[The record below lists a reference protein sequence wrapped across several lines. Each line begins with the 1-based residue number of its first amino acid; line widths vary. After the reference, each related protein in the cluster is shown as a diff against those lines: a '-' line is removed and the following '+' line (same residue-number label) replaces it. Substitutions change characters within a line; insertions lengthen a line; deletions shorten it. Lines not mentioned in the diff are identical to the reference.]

1 MDMLKP
7 LRLLTLAG
15 CLGMFTIATG
25 IPLRLAIARQQNP
38 HPQAILMLSGNSSR
52 AKFTREMAQE
62 FPDLPIWV
70 SVGNPEIRR
79 ILGDLHNQKL
89 QGADR
94 IQYDN
99 RATDTVTNFTTMVAP
114 LQQNNIGHVYLV
126 TSDYHMPRAQ
136 AIATIVFGSQGIA
149 FTPVP
154 VPSPSSRR
162 EARPRIARDI
172 GRSVLWLVTGR
183 TGASHNPRLQSATG
197 NSRS

>member
-7 LRLLTLAG
+7 LRLFTLAG
-15 CLGMFTIATG
+15 CLGMFTIATA
-25 IPLRLAIARQQNP
+25 IPLRLAIALQQNP

-70 SVGNPEIRR
+70 SVGDAEIRS
-79 ILGDLHNQKL
+79 ILDDLDNQGT
-89 QGADR
+89 QGGDR

-114 LQQNNIGHVYLV
+114 LQQNNIRHVYLV
-126 TSDYHMPRAQ
+126 TSDYHMPRSQ

-149 FTPVP
+149 FTPVS
-154 VPSPSSRR
+154 VPSQSSHR

-183 TGASHNPRLQSATG
+183 TGASFNPSLQSATG
-197 NSRS
+197 NSR

>member
-1 MDMLKP
+1 MVKP

-15 CLGMFTIATG
+15 CLGMFTIATA

-38 HPQAILMLSGNSSR
+38 QPQAILMLSGEDSR
-52 AKFTREMAQE
+52 AKFTREMAQK

-70 SVGNPEIRR
+70 SVGEPEIRR
-79 ILGDLHNQKL
+79 ILGDLHSQKL

-114 LQQNNIGHVYLV
+114 LQQNNIRHVYLV
-126 TSDYHMPRAQ
+126 TSDYHMPRSQ

-154 VPSPSSRR
+154 VPSQSSQR
-162 EARPRIARDI
+162 EARTRIARDI
-172 GRSVLWLVTGR
+172 GRSVVWLVTGR
-183 TGASHNPRLQSATG
+183 TGASFKPRLQSATG

>member
-1 MDMLKP
+1 MVKP

-15 CLGMFTIATG
+15 CLGMFTIASA
-25 IPLRLAIARQQNP
+25 IPLRLAIARQQSP
-38 HPQAILMLSGNSSR
+38 HPQAILMLSGENSR
-52 AKFTREMAQE
+52 AKFTREMAQK

-70 SVGNPEIRR
+70 SVGSPEISS

-89 QGADR
+89 QGGDR

-99 RATDTVTNFTTMVAP
+99 RATDTVTNFTTMVVP
-114 LQQNNIGHVYLV
+114 LQQNNIRHVYLV
-126 TSDYHMPRAQ
+126 TSDYHMPRSQ

-154 VPSPSSRR
+154 VPSQNSQR
-162 EARPRIARDI
+162 EARTRIARDI
-172 GRSVLWLVTGR
+172 GRSVVWLVTGR
-183 TGASHNPRLQSATG
+183 TGASFKPRLQSATG

>member
-15 CLGMFTIATG
+15 CLGMFTIATA

-38 HPQAILMLSGNSSR
+38 HPQAILMLSGDSSR

-62 FPDLPIWV
+62 LPDLPIWV
-70 SVGNPEIRR
+70 SVGDPEIRR
-79 ILGDLHNQKL
+79 ILGDLDSQKL
-89 QGADR
+89 QGGDR

-99 RATDTVTNFTTMVAP
+99 GATDTVTNFTTMVAP
-114 LQQNNIGHVYLV
+114 LQQNNIRHVYLV
-126 TSDYHMPRAQ
+126 TSDYHMRRSQ

-154 VPSPSSRR
+154 VPSQRYRR

-183 TGASHNPRLQSATG
+183 TGASYNPRLQSATG

>member
-1 MDMLKP
+1 MLKP
-7 LRLLTLAG
+7 LRLFTLAG
-15 CLGMFTIATG
+15 CLGMFTIATA
-25 IPLRLAIARQQNP
+25 IPLRLAIALQQNP
-38 HPQAILMLSGNSSR
+38 NPQAILMLSGDSGR

-70 SVGNPEIRR
+70 SVGDPEIRS
-79 ILGDLHNQKL
+79 ILDDLDSQKL
-89 QGADR
+89 QGGDR

-114 LQQNNIGHVYLV
+114 LQQNNIRHVYLV
-126 TSDYHMPRAQ
+126 TSDYHMPRSQ

-154 VPSPSSRR
+154 VPSQSSQR

-183 TGASHNPRLQSATG
+183 TGASYNPRLQSARG